1 MEVTA
6 KVALETASHE
16 GLVRQAYRDSK
27 GVLTWSIGVTSKSG
41 HKVDRYIGKPQSMEH
56 CLAIYA
62 WLLETCYAPA
72 VREAFAGTLLT
83 EAQFAAAL
91 SFHWNTGAIKSATW
105 PKLWRSG
112 DIPGAMKAF
121 MAWNKPA
128 EIVERRRKECD
139 LFFAGKWSND
149 GRITEY
155 TRVTAGMTPDW
166 SSAKRIDVR
175 DAIAAALAVAK
186 PGAVMPANPPVPA
199 APVTD
204 LSPPPAAPAAEAGW
218 LARFW
223 AGLKSAF
230 GV

>member
-6 KVALETASHE
+6 RVALETASHE
-16 GLVRQAYRDSK
+16 GLVRQTYRDSK
-27 GVLTWSIGVTSKSG
+27 GVLTWSIGVTGKSG

-62 WLLETCYAPA
+62 WLLETRYAPA
-72 VREAFAGTLLT
+72 VREAFAGKTLT

-112 DIPGAMKAF
+112 DITGARKAF

-166 SSAKRIDVR
+166 GSAKRIDVR
-175 DAIAAALAVAK
+175 AAIAAALASAQ
-186 PGAVMPANPPVPA
+186 PAVPEPV
-199 APVTD
+199 
-204 LSPPPAAPAAEAGW
+204 SPPAAVPATGQPPYPQPAPDAGAGW
-218 LARFW
+218 FARFW
-223 AGLKSAF
+223 AGLKLAF
-230 GV
+230 GG